1 MLNLYF
7 PLWGATFD
15 SEGVGS
21 LGRGVA
27 IYVPSAD
34 EWRTIQKTDVWMA
47 QWRSEGGRPEG
58 PTPPCCVVV
67 LSALGDTDSIY
78 DAIAEV
84 GQRLLSMANDAV
96 TALRLYRPGWFLQPQ
111 QTLYIFHAPSLPVN
125 IVRAPGPYRQV
136 FASDPAGAPMARF
149 ELKLA
154 DLTQRLEAPGPIA
167 ATWELLATYRGT
179 DGNSSVEIA
188 IESFNR
194 SYGFQLR
201 PSSRAANLFTALDG
215 MLGGMSARR
224 IGHLSVDARGFRRR
238 VEIALRTAAYGDDP
252 RNAAKWLDTVARG
265 LRNQIAHSSGTAV
278 EGQAQEAYEHLQA
291 IVRALLRQYIRFFPR
306 WAGASA
312 EKAERLGIAGDSP
325 LAAAYV
331 KALEAEA
338 RQPGSMSDLLRA

>member
-15 SEGVGS
+15 SQGVGG

-27 IYVPSAD
+27 VYVPSAD
-34 EWRTIQKTDVWMA
+34 EWRSIQKADVWMA

-58 PTPPCCVVV
+58 PMPPCCVVV
-67 LSALGDTDSIY
+67 LSALGGRDSIY
-78 DAIAEV
+78 DAIAEA
-84 GQRLLSMANDAV
+84 GQTLLSMANDAV

-111 QTLYIFHAPSLPVN
+111 QALYIFRAPSLPVN

-136 FASDPAGAPMARF
+136 FASDAAGVPMARF

-167 ATWELLATYRGT
+167 ATWELLQTYRGT

-201 PSSRAANLFTALDG
+201 PSSRAANLFTALDA
-215 MLGGMSARR
+215 MLGGMSARS
-224 IGHLSVDARGFRRR
+224 IGRVSVDARGFRRR
-238 VEIALRTAAYGDDP
+238 VEIALRSAAYADDP
-252 RNAAKWLDTVARG
+252 QKAAKWLDTRG
-265 LRNQIAHSSGTAV
+265 RDLRNQIAHTSGIAV
-278 EGQAQEAYEHLQA
+278 EGPAREAYEQLQA
-291 IVRALLRQYIRFFPR
+291 IVRALLRQYIRFFTL
-306 WAGASA
+306 WAGRHPEQAA
-312 EKAERLGIAGDSP
+312 RLGIAGDSP

-331 KALEAEA
+331 KALATEA
-338 RQPGSMSDLLRA
+338 REPGSMADLLRA